1 MKRLDQFHGER
12 LIFAHSEK
20 RYQDGASL
28 KRSEGELQNVTAR
41 IIALS
46 NQKGGVGKTTTA
58 INLAT
63 ALAACGN
70 RVLVVDFD
78 PQGNTTT
85 GFGVEKRNLTSSSY
99 TLLMGESTL
108 AASTVATQVP
118 NLWLVPSTIH
128 LSGAE
133 VELVPVMAR
142 ENRLKD
148 ALAGCEE
155 IYDYIFIDCPPSLGM
170 LTINAL
176 VASTDILI
184 PLQCEF
190 FAMEGISQLFKTFDL
205 VKKNLNPRL
214 SILGVLLTM
223 FDKRNNLSQ
232 QVVDNVREYLGDKVF
247 STIIPRNVRLS
258 EAPSHGAPGLIYD
271 VKSPGSQAYI
281 RLAAELMQR
290 LSMPAIQPAAQPDV
304 RLSA

>member
-1 MKRLDQFHGER
+1 V
-12 LIFAHSEK
+12 S
-20 RYQDGASL
+20 
-28 KRSEGELQNVTAR
+28 AR

-70 RVLVVDFD
+70 RVLVIDFD

-85 GFGVEKRNLTSSSY
+85 GFGVDKRSAEHNTYS
-99 TLLMGESTL
+99 LLMGGGTL
-108 AASTVATQVP
+108 SQAAAATQVP
-118 NLWLVPSTIH
+118 NLWVVPSTID

-133 VELVPVMAR
+133 VELVPAMAR
-142 ENRLKD
+142 ENRLKE
-148 ALAGCEE
+148 ALQPGLKS
-155 IYDYIFIDCPPSLGM
+155 YDYVFIDCPPSLGL

-176 VASTDILI
+176 VAAQDVMI

-190 FAMEGISQLFKTFDL
+190 FAMEGLTQLFKTFDL

-214 SILGVLLTM
+214 EIRGVLLTM
-223 FDKRNNLSQ
+223 FDRRNRLAN
-232 QVVDNVREYLGDKVF
+232 QVVDDVRAHLAGKVF
-247 STIIPRNVRLS
+247 VFDTVIPRNVRLS
-258 EAPSHGAPGLIYD
+258 EAPSYGAPGLIYD

-281 RLAAELMQR
+281 RLAAELIQR
-290 LSMPAIQPAAQPDV
+290 LSLLARPQAA
-304 RLSA
+304 

>member
-1 MKRLDQFHGER
+1 MP
-12 LIFAHSEK
+12 
-20 RYQDGASL
+20 
-28 KRSEGELQNVTAR
+28 TR

-85 GFGVEKRNLTSSSY
+85 GFGIDKRALAHSTYS
-99 TLLMGESTL
+99 LIMGESSL
-108 AASTVATQVP
+108 AESTVPTQVP
-118 NLWLVPSTIH
+118 NLSIVPSTIH

-133 VELVPVMAR
+133 VELVPIMAR
-142 ENRLKD
+142 EGRLKE
-148 ALAGCEE
+148 ALSTMGEQ
-155 IYDYIFIDCPPSLGM
+155 YDYVFIDCPPSLGM

-176 VASTDILI
+176 VAATDILI

-190 FAMEGISQLFKTFDL
+190 FAMEGISQLFKTFDI
-205 VKKNLNPRL
+205 VRKNLNPRL
-214 SILGVLLTM
+214 EVLGVLLTM
-223 FDKRNNLSQ
+223 YDKRNNLSH
-232 QVVDNVREYLGDKVF
+232 QVVEDVRAHLGDKVF

-258 EAPSHGAPGLIYD
+258 EAPSHGEPGLIYD

-290 LSMPAIQPAAQPDV
+290 LTQPALTRPEAPAPQV
-304 RLSA
+304 AA

>member
-1 MKRLDQFHGER
+1 MP
-12 LIFAHSEK
+12 
-20 RYQDGASL
+20 
-28 KRSEGELQNVTAR
+28 AR

-70 RVLVVDFD
+70 RVLVIDFD

-85 GFGVEKRNLTSSSY
+85 GFGIDKRHLNHSSY
-99 TLLMGESTL
+99 SVLMADSSLAEATL
-108 AASTVATQVP
+108 ATQVP
-118 NLWLVPSTIH
+118 NLWIIPSTIH

-133 VELVPVMAR
+133 VELVPIMAR
-142 ENRLKD
+142 ENRLRD
-148 ALAGCEE
+148 ALISVYD
-155 IYDYIFIDCPPSLGM
+155 IYDYVFIDCPPSLGL

-176 VASTDILI
+176 VAATDIII

-190 FAMEGISQLFKTFDL
+190 FAMEGISQLFKTFEL
-205 VKKNLNPRL
+205 VRKTLNPKL
-214 SILGVLLTM
+214 QVLGVLLTM
-223 FDKRNNLSQ
+223 FDKRNNLAA
-232 QVVDNVREYLGDKVF
+232 QVENDVREHLGDRVF
-247 STIIPRNVRLS
+247 ATVIPRNVRLS

-290 LSMPAIQPAAQPDV
+290 LALPALSVQGQPEPLSPTQNAA
-304 RLSA
+304 

>member
-1 MKRLDQFHGER
+1 M
-12 LIFAHSEK
+12 AH
-20 RYQDGASL
+20 
-28 KRSEGELQNVTAR
+28 AR
-41 IIALS
+41 VIALS

-63 ALAACGN
+63 ALAACNN
-70 RVLVVDFD
+70 RVLVIDFD

-85 GFGVEKRNLTSSSY
+85 GFGIDKRNLAKNTY
-99 TLLMGESTL
+99 TVLMGEST
-108 AASTVATQVP
+108 VAETALDTQVP
-118 NLWLVPSTIH
+118 NLQVLASTIH

-148 ALAGCEE
+148 ALRPVLNN
-155 IYDYIFIDCPPSLGM
+155 YDYIFIDCPPSLGM

-176 VASTDILI
+176 VAADDILI

-190 FAMEGISQLFKTFDL
+190 FAMEGLSQLFKTIEL

-214 SILGVLLTM
+214 ELMGVLLTM
-223 FDKRNNLSQ
+223 YDKRNNLSN
-232 QVVDNVREYLGDKVF
+232 QVVNDVRTHLGSKVF
-247 STIIPRNVRLS
+247 DTIIPRNVRLS

-290 LSMPAIQPAAQPDV
+290 LSKPSTPHQKAA
-304 RLSA
+304 

>member
-1 MKRLDQFHGER
+1 M
-12 LIFAHSEK
+12 
-20 RYQDGASL
+20 
-28 KRSEGELQNVTAR
+28 TAR

-70 RVLVVDFD
+70 RVLVIDFD

-85 GFGVEKRNLTSSSY
+85 GFGIDKRNLPASSY
-99 TLLMGESTL
+99 SLLMGDSDL
-108 AASTVATQVP
+108 AASTIATSVP
-118 NLWLVPSTIH
+118 NLWIVPSTIH

-142 ENRLKD
+142 ENRLKE
-148 ALAGCEE
+148 ALAPASE
-155 IYDYIFIDCPPSLGM
+155 IYDYVFIDCPPSLGL

-176 VASTDILI
+176 VASTDIFI

-190 FAMEGISQLFKTFDL
+190 FAMEGLSQLFKTIDL
-205 VKKNLNPRL
+205 VKRNLNPQL
-214 SILGVLLTM
+214 ELLGVLLTM
-223 FDKRNNLSQ
+223 FDKRNNLAQ
-232 QVVDNVREYLGDKVF
+232 QVVNDVREHLGEKVF
-247 STIIPRNVRLS
+247 DTIIPRNVRLS

-290 LSMPAIQPAAQPDV
+290 FTVPTLAEQQATISAQAA
-304 RLSA
+304 A

>member
-1 MKRLDQFHGER
+1 MP
-12 LIFAHSEK
+12 
-20 RYQDGASL
+20 
-28 KRSEGELQNVTAR
+28 AR

-70 RVLVVDFD
+70 RVLVIDFD

-85 GFGVEKRNLTSSSY
+85 GFGIDKRSLNHSSY
-99 TLLMGESTL
+99 SLLMAESTL
-108 AASTVATQVP
+108 NQATVQTQVP
-118 NLWLVPSTIH
+118 GLALIPSTIH

-133 VELVPVMAR
+133 VELVPIMAR
-142 ENRLKD
+142 ENRLRD
-148 ALAGCEE
+148 ALVAVHDQ
-155 IYDYIFIDCPPSLGM
+155 YDYVFIDCPPSLGL

-176 VASTDILI
+176 VAASDIII

-190 FAMEGISQLFKTFDL
+190 FAMEGISQLFKTFEL
-205 VKKNLNPRL
+205 VRKTLNPKL
-214 SILGVLLTM
+214 GVLGVLLTM
-223 FDKRNNLSQ
+223 FDKRNNLAG
-232 QVVDNVREYLGDKVF
+232 QVEHDVREHLGDRVF
-247 STIIPRNVRLS
+247 TTVIPRNVRLS

-290 LSMPAIQPAAQPDV
+290 LALPTTPTGTEDSTHQTQRAA
-304 RLSA
+304 

>member
-1 MKRLDQFHGER
+1 MP
-12 LIFAHSEK
+12 
-20 RYQDGASL
+20 
-28 KRSEGELQNVTAR
+28 AR

-85 GFGVEKRNLTSSSY
+85 GFGVDKRSLNHSTYS
-99 TLLMGESTL
+99 LLMGDSTL
-108 AASTVATQVP
+108 AEATVATQVP
-118 NLWLVPSTIH
+118 NLHLVPSTIH

-133 VELVPVMAR
+133 VELVPIMAR
-142 ENRLKD
+142 ENRLRE
-148 ALAGCEE
+148 ALQPVYDH
-155 IYDYIFIDCPPSLGM
+155 YDYVFIDSPPSLGL

-176 VASTDILI
+176 VAASDIII

-205 VKKNLNPRL
+205 VRKNLNPQL
-214 SILGVLLTM
+214 QVLGVLLTM
-223 FDKRNNLSQ
+223 YDKRNNLAQ
-232 QVVDNVREYLGDKVF
+232 AVERDVRENLGERVF
-247 STIIPRNVRLS
+247 ETVIPRNVRLS

-290 LSMPAIQPAAQPDV
+290 LAQQAMPQPTAQNAA
-304 RLSA
+304 

>member
-1 MKRLDQFHGER
+1 M
-12 LIFAHSEK
+12 
-20 RYQDGASL
+20 
-28 KRSEGELQNVTAR
+28 TAR

-63 ALAACGN
+63 AMAACGN

-85 GFGVEKRNLTSSSY
+85 GFGIDKRNLQASTYS
-99 TLLMGESTL
+99 LLMGESTL
-108 AASTVATQVP
+108 QESMAPTQVP
-118 NLWLVPSTIH
+118 GLMLLPSTIH

-133 VELVPVMAR
+133 VELVPIMAR

-148 ALAGCEE
+148 ALEPARESF
-155 IYDYIFIDCPPSLGM
+155 DYVFIDCPPSLGL

-176 VASTDILI
+176 VASTDIII
-184 PLQCEF
+184 PMQCEF
-190 FAMEGISQLFKTFDL
+190 FAMEGLSQLFKTIEL
-205 VKKNLNPRL
+205 VRKSLNPNL
-214 SILGVLLTM
+214 ELMGVLLTM
-223 FDKRNNLSQ
+223 YDKRNNLAQ
-232 QVVDNVREYLGDKVF
+232 QVVNDVRDYLKDKVF
-247 STIIPRNVRLS
+247 ETIIPRNVRLS

-271 VKSPGSQAYI
+271 VKSPGSQSYI

-290 LSMPAIQPAAQPDV
+290 LTAPALNPVSNAA
-304 RLSA
+304 

>member
-1 MKRLDQFHGER
+1 MP
-12 LIFAHSEK
+12 
-20 RYQDGASL
+20 
-28 KRSEGELQNVTAR
+28 AR

-63 ALAACGN
+63 AMAACGH
-70 RVLVVDFD
+70 RVLVIDFD

-85 GFGVEKRNLTSSSY
+85 GFGVDKRGLAHSSY
-99 TLLMGESTL
+99 SLVMGESAL
-108 AASTVATQVP
+108 HDAVVP
-118 NLWLVPSTIH
+118 TKVPGLSIVPSTIH

-133 VELVPVMAR
+133 VELVPAMAR

-148 ALAGCEE
+148 ALATMPEAF
-155 IYDYIFIDCPPSLGM
+155 DYIFIDCPPSLGL

-176 VASTDILI
+176 VASTDVLI

-190 FAMEGISQLFKTFDL
+190 FAMEGLSQLFKTLEL

-214 SILGVLLTM
+214 EILGVLLTM
-223 FDKRNNLSQ
+223 YDKRNNLAN
-232 QVVDNVREYLGDKVF
+232 QVVSDVRTHLPEQVF
-247 STIIPRNVRLS
+247 ETLIPRNVRLS
-258 EAPSHGAPGLIYD
+258 EAPSHGEPGLIYD

-281 RLAAELMQR
+281 RLAAELIQR
-290 LSMPAIQPAAQPDV
+290 LSRPSQSVRAA
-304 RLSA
+304 

>member
-1 MKRLDQFHGER
+1 M
-12 LIFAHSEK
+12 
-20 RYQDGASL
+20 
-28 KRSEGELQNVTAR
+28 GELKSAAQMCR
-41 IIALS
+41 IVALS

-85 GFGVEKRNLTSSSY
+85 GFGIDKTHLHHNTY

-108 AASTVATQVP
+108 AQASVDTQVP
-118 NLWLVPSTIH
+118 GLKVVPSTIH

-142 ENRLKD
+142 EQRLKE
-148 ALAGCEE
+148 ALATVADA
-155 IYDYIFIDCPPSLGM
+155 YDYIFIDCPPSLGL

-176 VASTDILI
+176 VAAKDVLI
-184 PLQCEF
+184 PMQCEF
-190 FAMEGISQLFKTFDL
+190 FAMEGLSQLFKTIDL
-205 VKKNLNPRL
+205 VKRNLNPEL
-214 SILGVLLTM
+214 EVMGVLMTM
-223 FDKRNNLSQ
+223 FDGRNRLAQ
-232 QVVDNVREYLGDKVF
+232 QVVNEVRAHLGDKVF
-247 STIIPRNVRLS
+247 ETVIPRNVRLS

-271 VKSPGSQAYI
+271 VRSPGSQAYI
-281 RLAAELMQR
+281 RLAAEL
-290 LSMPAIQPAAQPDV
+290 IG
-304 RLSA
+304 RLSAPRPGDGQGEEHPQAA

>member
-1 MKRLDQFHGER
+1 M
-12 LIFAHSEK
+12 
-20 RYQDGASL
+20 
-28 KRSEGELQNVTAR
+28 TAR

-70 RVLVVDFD
+70 RVLVIDFD

-85 GFGVEKRNLTSSSY
+85 GFGIDKRNLHHNSY
-99 TLLMGESTL
+99 SLLMGESDI
-108 AASTVATQVP
+108 AQSTVSTTVP

-142 ENRLKD
+142 ENRLKE
-148 ALAGCEE
+148 ALQPVSE
-155 IYDYIFIDCPPSLGM
+155 IYDYVFIDCPPSLGL

-176 VASTDILI
+176 VASTDVFI

-190 FAMEGISQLFKTFDL
+190 FAMEGLSQLFKTIDL
-205 VKKNLNPRL
+205 VKRNLNPNL
-214 SILGVLLTM
+214 ELLGVLLTM
-223 FDKRNNLSQ
+223 FDKRNNLAQ
-232 QVVDNVREYLGDKVF
+232 QVVNDVREHLADKVF
-247 STIIPRNVRLS
+247 DTIIPRNVRLS

-290 LSMPAIQPAAQPDV
+290 LTVPAVLPEGVGQPATAH
-304 RLSA
+304 AA

>member
-1 MKRLDQFHGER
+1 M
-12 LIFAHSEK
+12 A
-20 RYQDGASL
+20 
-28 KRSEGELQNVTAR
+28 TR

-58 INLAT
+58 VNLST

-70 RVLVVDFD
+70 KVLVIDFD

-85 GFGVEKRNLTSSSY
+85 GFGIDKRNLQHDTYSV
-99 TLLMGESTL
+99 LMGDSTFDQAIL
-108 AASTVATQVP
+108 PTQVP
-118 NLWLVPSTIH
+118 NLSILPATIH

-133 VELVPVMAR
+133 VELVPAMAR
-142 ENRLKD
+142 ERKLKEALD
-148 ALAGCEE
+148 ASQQNF
-155 IYDYIFIDCPPSLGM
+155 DYIFIDCPPSLGL

-176 VASTDILI
+176 VASTDILV

-190 FAMEGISQLFKTFDL
+190 LAMEGISQLFKTFEL

-214 SILGVLLTM
+214 EMLGVLLTM
-223 FDKRNNLSQ
+223 FDKRNNLAN
-232 QVVDNVREYLGDKVF
+232 QVEQDVRTHLGNKVF
-247 STIIPRNVRLS
+247 ETVIPRNVRLS

-271 VKSPGSQAYI
+271 VRAPGSQAYI

-290 LSMPAIQPAAQPDV
+290 LMHTTPRPKAA
-304 RLSA
+304 

>member
-1 MKRLDQFHGER
+1 M
-12 LIFAHSEK
+12 
-20 RYQDGASL
+20 
-28 KRSEGELQNVTAR
+28 TAR

-70 RVLVVDFD
+70 RVLVIDFD

-85 GFGVEKRNLTSSSY
+85 GLGVDKRNLTASSY
-99 TLLMGESTL
+99 SLLMGDSDVAET
-108 AASTVATQVP
+108 TVATQVP
-118 NLWLVPSTIH
+118 NLWVVPSTIH

-142 ENRLKD
+142 ENRLKE
-148 ALAGCEE
+148 ALAPAIEA
-155 IYDYIFIDCPPSLGM
+155 YDFIFIDCPPSLGL

-176 VASTDILI
+176 VASTDIFI

-190 FAMEGISQLFKTFDL
+190 FAMEGLSQLFKTIEL
-205 VKKNLNPRL
+205 VKKNLNPNL
-214 SILGVLLTM
+214 NLLGVLLTM
-223 FDKRNNLSQ
+223 FDKRNNLAQ
-232 QVVDNVREYLGDKVF
+232 QVVADVREYLGDKVF
-247 STIIPRNVRLS
+247 DTIIPRNVRLS

-281 RLAAELMQR
+281 RLAAELIQR
-290 LSMPAIQPAAQPDV
+290 LAQPAITNEHAQAA
-304 RLSA
+304 

>member
-1 MKRLDQFHGER
+1 MP
-12 LIFAHSEK
+12 
-20 RYQDGASL
+20 
-28 KRSEGELQNVTAR
+28 AR

-63 ALAACGN
+63 AMAACGN

-85 GFGVEKRNLTSSSY
+85 GFGIDKRSLEHSSY
-99 TLLMGESTL
+99 SLLMGESSREQ
-108 AASTVATQVP
+108 ATVATQVP

-133 VELVPVMAR
+133 VELVPIMAR
-142 ENRLKD
+142 ESRLKEAVGD
-148 ALAGCEE
+148 LGEH
-155 IYDYIFIDCPPSLGM
+155 YDYVFIDSPPSLGL

-176 VASTDILI
+176 VAATDIII

-205 VKKNLNPRL
+205 IRKNLNPQL
-214 SILGVLLTM
+214 QVLGVLLTM
-223 FDKRNNLSQ
+223 YDRRNNLAG
-232 QVVDNVREYLGDKVF
+232 QVERDVRETLGDQVF
-247 STIIPRNVRLS
+247 ETVIPRNVRLS

-290 LSMPAIQPAAQPDV
+290 LAAPALATPQTSAGSAQAA
-304 RLSA
+304 

>member
-1 MKRLDQFHGER
+1 
-12 LIFAHSEK
+12 
-20 RYQDGASL
+20 
-28 KRSEGELQNVTAR
+28 VTAR

-70 RVLVVDFD
+70 RVLVIDFD

-142 ENRLKD
+142 ENRLKE

-155 IYDYIFIDCPPSLGM
+155 IYDYVFIDCPPSLGM

-214 SILGVLLTM
+214 AILGVLLTM

-290 LSMPAIQPAAQPDV
+290 LSMPAIQPAAQSDL

>member
-1 MKRLDQFHGER
+1 M
-12 LIFAHSEK
+12 A
-20 RYQDGASL
+20 
-28 KRSEGELQNVTAR
+28 AR

-78 PQGNTTT
+78 PQGNTST
-85 GFGVEKRNLTSSSY
+85 GFGIDKRGLTASSY
-99 TLLMGESTL
+99 SLLMGESDL
-108 AASTVATQVP
+108 QSTTIGTQVP
-118 NLWLVPSTIH
+118 GLWLVPSTIH

-133 VELVPVMAR
+133 VELVPIMAR

-148 ALAGCEE
+148 ALQSASE
-155 IYDYIFIDCPPSLGM
+155 IYDYVFIDCPPSLGL

-176 VASTDILI
+176 VAATDIMI
-184 PLQCEF
+184 PMQCEF
-190 FAMEGISQLFKTFDL
+190 FAMEGLSQLFKTIEL
-205 VKKNLNPRL
+205 VRKNLNPHL
-214 SILGVLLTM
+214 EMLGVLLTM
-223 FDKRNNLSQ
+223 FDKRNNLAQ
-232 QVVDNVREYLGDKVF
+232 QVVNDVREHLGDKVF
-247 STIIPRNVRLS
+247 DTIIPRNVRLS

-271 VKSPGSQAYI
+271 VRSPGSQAYI

-290 LSMPAIQPAAQPDV
+290 LAAPAIAAAQSHSGV
-304 RLSA
+304 STAA